1 MEDSLAIW
9 IPKLGFTNA
18 LYVLNSFYKNV
29 PISDL
34 LNIFRGPFQTTVDE
48 LTTGVLV
55 RESDPLPE
63 DITLSTEG

>member
-1 MEDSLAIW
+1 MRITYRDLNHISTLNSLSLEDSEDIW
-9 IPKLGFTNA
+9 TPKLGFTNA
-18 LYVLNSFYKNV
+18 
-29 PISDL
+29 
-34 LNIFRGPFQTTVDE
+34 RGPFQTTVDE

>member
-1 MEDSLAIW
+1 MLCM
-9 IPKLGFTNA
+9 FR
-18 LYVLNSFYKNV
+18 
-29 PISDL
+29 ISSTTQMFLFLIL
-34 LNIFRGPFQTTVDE
+34 LFFRGPFQTTVDE

>member
-1 MEDSLAIW
+1 MYL
-9 IPKLGFTNA
+9 
-18 LYVLNSFYKNV
+18 
-29 PISDL
+29 PISNL
-34 LNIFRGPFQTTVDE
+34 LNDFRGPFQTTVDE